1 MKKFGK
7 WIGGGLGWAFL
18 GPLGGLLGFA
28 LGSMLDGSG
37 EQVLNQ
43 KGRTASQTTRGDF
56 VSSLVV
62 LIAAVMKADG
72 KILKSELDYVRQYFT
87 QSFGEETS
95 NNSML
100 ILRDILKQNI
110 PVEEIS
116 RQIARYMDYSSR
128 LQLVHFLI
136 GVSQADGQVSESEI
150 KMVERIAYH
159 MGISSSDMNSI
170 MAMFKNNLDSAY
182 QILDINESANDEEVK
197 KAYKKMAVKYHPDK
211 VAYLGDDVKIKA
223 KEKFQKLL
231 EAYEKIKKSRG
242 MA

>member
-1 MKKFGK
+1 MVKFGK

-28 LGSMLDGSG
+28 LGSMLDEGGSQMVTG
-37 EQVLNQ
+37 QTR
-43 KGRTASQTTRGDF
+43 GASQTTRGDF

-72 KILKSELDYVRQYFT
+72 KVVKSELDFVKGYFL
-87 QSFGEETS
+87 QSFGEETTR
-95 NNSML
+95 NSML

-116 RQIARYMDYSSR
+116 RQIGRYMDYSSR

-136 GVSQADGQVSESEI
+136 GVSQADGIVSDTEI
-150 KMVERIAYH
+150 KMIERISYH
-159 MGISSSDMNSI
+159 MGISSTDMNSI
-170 MAMFKNNLDSAY
+170 LAMFRDNLESAY
-182 QILDINESANDEEVK
+182 EILEISKDATDEELK

-211 VAYLGDDVKIKA
+211 VAYLGEDVKEKA
-223 KEKFQKLL
+223 KEKFQKLQ

-242 MA
+242 IS

>member
-1 MKKFGK
+1 MRKYSK

-28 LGSMLDGSG
+28 LGSMLDGGG

-43 KGRTASQTTRGDF
+43 KGRTASQTTKGDF

-72 KILKSELDYVRQYFT
+72 KVLKTELDYVRKYFT

-182 QILDINESANDEEVK
+182 QILEIDEGANDEEVK

-231 EAYEKIKKSRG
+231 DAYEKIKKSRG